1 MFFRKKLEERD
12 IKTTT
17 ASFGVLDLG
26 ISWIDEPNDGAYN
39 WWELEMITDQ
49 DECVGHPERTE
60 AGGQGNLGSLVNYT
74 VIEFAAKEEWTR
86 CQQISLNNT
95 EKRKRLTGR

>member
-39 WWELEMITDQ
+39 WWELEMITD
-49 DECVGHPERTE
+49 
-60 AGGQGNLGSLVNYT
+60 
-74 VIEFAAKEEWTR
+74 
-86 CQQISLNNT
+86 
-95 EKRKRLTGR
+95 